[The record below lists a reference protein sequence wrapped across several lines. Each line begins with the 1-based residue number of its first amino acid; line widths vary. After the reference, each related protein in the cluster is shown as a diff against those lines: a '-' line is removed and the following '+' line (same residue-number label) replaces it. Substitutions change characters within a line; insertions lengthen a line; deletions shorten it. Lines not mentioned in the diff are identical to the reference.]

1 MKSILISFSLAAALA
16 GGLLAVD
23 HGADQKAVLANVDKL
38 LTAIEKGDT
47 ATIAPLLA
55 DDLMYSHSNAKL
67 ESKAEALKAMATAKN
82 KLYYS
87 PAPTVTIHGNTAAV
101 RGFVTTQSMTDG
113 KPVTLKLNILQ
124 VWSKVDN
131 KWILVARQATRL
143 IPQ

>member
-1 MKSILISFSLAAALA
+1 MKSILTTLSLAAVLA

-23 HGADQKAVLANVDKL
+23 HAADQKAVLANVDKL

-55 DDLMYSHSNAKL
+55 EDLMYSHSNAKL
-67 ESKAEALKAMATAKN
+67 ENKAEALKAMATAKN

-87 PAPTVTIHGNTAAV
+87 PAPTVTIHGNTATV
-101 RGFVTTQSMTDG
+101 RGNVTTVNSADG
-113 KPVTLKLNILQ
+113 KTLKLNILQ
-124 VWSKVDN
+124 VWSKMDG
-131 KWILVARQATRL
+131 KWILVARQATRH